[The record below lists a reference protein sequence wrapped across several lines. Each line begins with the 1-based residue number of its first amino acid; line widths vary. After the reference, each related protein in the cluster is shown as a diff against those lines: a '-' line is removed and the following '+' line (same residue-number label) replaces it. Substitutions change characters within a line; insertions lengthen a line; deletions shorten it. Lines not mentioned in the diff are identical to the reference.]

1 MIIITVLVPLTLVL
15 AVEPPAPDT
24 TPVNPH
30 FKDWNSIDCPPL
42 TVVHGEAVL
51 TDYLEHQQV
60 ITITCKGNYKLV
72 GEGVLIG
79 TCSNQKWLFEGFSG
93 WPQCVLR
100 CPPPPYLG
108 KLDFPLKKT
117 DLTGCFG

>member
-15 AVEPPAPDT
+15 AVEPPAPD
-24 TPVNPH
+24 NPH

-108 KLDFPLKKT
+108 KLDFPWKKT
-117 DLTGCFG
+117 DFNRVFE